1 MQVNKAFMI
10 VMLVFIIA
18 CNSAYCQAGDTL
30 ITSGQFM
37 GIKLEQTSFKEAA
50 AILNQFAYKA
60 PKLNFRSIRW
70 RDGGCSTL
78 HMHHYFVKVKRSK
91 LHVTLYGYGSVS
103 RIQISAQGKTG
114 LSYMGLRLGRSR
126 IGEIQFTGTGWERVT
141 DVSGNSFLRNQFNGI
156 RVDVAGDS
164 VDVQKHNWPQQRI
177 NQITLIGAGSER

>member
-1 MQVNKAFMI
+1 MQVNKGSMI
-10 VMLVFIIA
+10 VMLVVVAA
-18 CNSAYCQAGDTL
+18 CSCAYCQAGDTL

-37 GIKLEQTSFKEAA
+37 GIGLEKTSFKEAG
-50 AILNQFAYKA
+50 AILDQFGYKE

-78 HMHHYFVKVKRSK
+78 FIHHYFVKIKRSK

-141 DVSGNSFLRNQFNGI
+141 DAGGNSFLRNHFNGI

-164 VDVQKHNWPQQRI
+164 VDVQKHNWPKRRI
-177 NQITLIGAGSER
+177 NQITLIGTK